1 MEVAANHLDWLA
13 LAIGAVGSF
22 LWAHNGESAKH
33 ASLWWLVSS
42 LLWIAF
48 AWLHGMPAL
57 GVRDVLGIATA
68 AYGCYR
74 WRQPRGAAATNRSA
88 QQPASPSASWPRSFA
103 SRKR

>member
-1 MEVAANHLDWLA
+1 MELFVNHLDWLA
-13 LAIGAVGSF
+13 LAVGAVGSF

-57 GVRDVLGIATA
+57 GVRDMLGIATA

-74 WRQPRGAAATNRSA
+74 WRQPRAAVPHSRQDQASHAQSA
-88 QQPASPSASWPRSFA
+88 EPIA
-103 SRKR
+103 